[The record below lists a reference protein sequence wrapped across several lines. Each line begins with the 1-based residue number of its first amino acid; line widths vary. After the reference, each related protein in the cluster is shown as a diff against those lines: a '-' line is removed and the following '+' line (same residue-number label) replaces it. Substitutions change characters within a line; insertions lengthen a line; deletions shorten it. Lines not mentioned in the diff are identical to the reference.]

1 MKTTIL
7 SLATVLALSGCAS
20 VVNIPEPED
29 AKIVINTNKEF
40 NTLPAPAGGPV
51 VAAVYGFND
60 KTGQRKPSE
69 KMANISFAVTQ
80 GAEVWV
86 IKALQEVGGGQWF
99 KVVERVGLDNLTKER
114 QIIRQARESVGDN
127 RQLKPM
133 MFAGIIIE
141 GGIIGYD
148 SNTLTGGA
156 GARYLGIGAS
166 TQYRQDVV
174 TVTMRAT
181 SVQTGEVLL
190 SVSTTKTIISTGS
203 SFTVFKFFDVGTRSL
218 ETEVGNSINEPVNY
232 AVRAAIE
239 QAVVE
244 MVKEGDRK
252 GLWAFKQTQLTEVKN
267 DELVQKDTAPKAA
280 EPAAAA
286 PLQPTS
292 GKVNGAAQP
301 ATDTGNVTGTK
312 TDTPVSKEQVTNE
325 VQKKT
330 GKILDWVNIRAT
342 QYGPIKSL
350 IKLAPGI
357 EVTVIEQEAW
367 WARVRFNEVEGWI
380 PIQFIKVQ
388 Q

>member
-7 SLATVLALSGCAS
+7 ALATVLALSGCAS
-20 VVNIPEPED
+20 VVHIPEPED

-86 IKALQEVGGGQWF
+86 IKALQEVGQGQWF

-133 MFAGIIIE
+133 MFAGILVE

-174 TVTMRAT
+174 TVTMRAV

-244 MVKEGDRK
+244 MVKEGSRK
-252 GLWAFKQTQLTEVKN
+252 GLWSFKQTQLTEVKK
-267 DELVQKDTAPKAA
+267 DEVVQKDSAPV
-280 EPAAAA
+280 PA
-286 PLQPTS
+286 TNE
-292 GKVNGAAQP
+292 KVNEAPAPGAS
-301 ATDTGNVTGTK
+301 TETK
-312 TDTPVSKEQVTNE
+312 NDTPVSKEQVTNE

-342 QYGPIKSL
+342 QYGPIQSL
-350 IKLAPGI
+350 AKLKPGI
-357 EVTVIEQEAW
+357 EVVVIEQEAW
-367 WARVRFNEVEGWI
+367 WARVRFNDIEGWI

-388 Q
+388 N